1 MYKNEIRYH
10 EPRNP
15 RVWEGNTLS
24 TWPSTHLLVLQWE
37 LLFFQPPV
45 RVSTRHQCHKEEKL
59 KRLSERTVSESM
71 CGVLEKYFRMNRSGS
86 CWSREEMVPRTQGD
100 CSWSSKEEA
109 ASSCWMEVDICE
121 CSHTNPRASRRAFP
135 ASGHRW
141 PSLWPPLVLAHPPAY
156 LDTNG
161 SQRATKLSCSCS

>member
-45 RVSTRHQCHKEEKL
+45 RVSTRHRCHKGEKL
-59 KRLSERTVSESM
+59 KRLSERTKKVCVGCWRNTSGWTGAGLAGQEKKWFPELRATAAGALRKRLLLPAEWKWTSVSVVTPTLGPAGGPSQPLATA
-71 CGVLEKYFRMNRSGS
+71 G
-86 CWSREEMVPRTQGD
+86 
-100 CSWSSKEEA
+100 
-109 ASSCWMEVDICE
+109 
-121 CSHTNPRASRRAFP
+121 P
-135 ASGHRW
+135 ASGHPW
-141 PSLWPPLVLAHPPAY
+141 CWHILQP
-156 LDTNG
+156 T
-161 SQRATKLSCSCS
+161 